1 MSGKAVELRG
11 VPKPHRGSAPPM
23 DALRVYRL
31 MAEARALEERMI
43 KMSKSSDGFFWIGGP
58 GEEAF
63 NVPLGLLVHRG
74 EGLDYDYLHLHYRSS
89 AILLAMGMDP
99 KDAIRQMAS
108 KATDPFSGGRNF
120 VNHFAFA
127 PWNVVPGTSTIET
140 QYAIAPGT
148 ALGQLKHGGKGITIV
163 NGGDAGSAEGDFAT
177 CLNWSSRPGREL
189 PILILVINNKW
200 GISTPFDEV
209 HGDRII
215 VRRAEPFGIRWD
227 VVDGN
232 DPEASWSKLSEA
244 MKYVREERKP
254 FALEAVVSRL
264 HGHSSSSGAA
274 RTHDEPDCVADYEQ
288 RIIERELITRADCD
302 ELRESMA
309 DEMLELLEQVREE
322 PDPDPSSIWDH
333 VYAEE

>member
-1 MSGKAVELRG
+1 MSQKASDLRG
-11 VPKPHRGSAPPM
+11 VPEAHRNEAEPM
-23 DALRVYRL
+23 DALKVHRL

-43 KMSKSSDGFFWIGGP
+43 KMSKSADGFFWIGGP

-63 NVPLGLLVHRG
+63 NIPLGLLVRRG
-74 EGLDYDYLHLHYRSS
+74 QGLDHDYLHLHYRSS

-120 VNHFAFA
+120 VNHLAFA

-140 QYAIAPGT
+140 QYSVAPGT
-148 ALGQLKHGGKGITIV
+148 ALAQLKHGGEGITIV

-215 VRRAEPFGIRWD
+215 VRRGEPFGIRWD

-232 DPEASWSKLSEA
+232 DPEASWTKLSEV
-244 MKYVREERKP
+244 MSYIRTERKP

-274 RTHDEPDCVADYEQ
+274 RTHDEPDCVADFEECL
-288 RIIERELITRADCD
+288 IERKLITRADCD
-302 ELRESMA
+302 ELHASYAKKMA
-309 DEMLELLEQVREE
+309 KLLEEVREE
-322 PDPDPSSIWDH
+322 PDPDPSSIFDH
-333 VYAEE
+333 VYAED

>member
-1 MSGKAVELRG
+1 MSQKASDLRG
-11 VPKPHRGSAPPM
+11 VPEAHRNEAEPM
-23 DALRVYRL
+23 DELKVHRL
-31 MAEARALEERMI
+31 MVEARALEERMI

-63 NVPLGLLVHRG
+63 NIPLGLLVRRG
-74 EGLDYDYLHLHYRSS
+74 QGLDYDYLHLHYRSS

-120 VNHFAFA
+120 VNHLAFA

-140 QYAIAPGT
+140 QYSVAPGT
-148 ALGQLKHGGKGITIV
+148 ALAQLKHGGEGITIV
-163 NGGDAGSAEGDFAT
+163 NGGDAGTAEGDFAT

-215 VRRAEPFGIRWD
+215 VRRGEPFGIRWD

-232 DPEASWSKLSEA
+232 DPEASWNKLSEV
-244 MKYVREERKP
+244 MSYIRTERKP

-274 RTHDEPDCVADYEQ
+274 RTYDEPDCVADFEE
-288 RIIERELITRADCD
+288 RLIERKLMSRADCD
-302 ELRESMA
+302 EIHASYAQKMSK
-309 DEMLELLEQVREE
+309 LLEEVREE
-322 PDPDPSSIWDH
+322 PDPDPSSIFDH
-333 VYAEE
+333 VYAED